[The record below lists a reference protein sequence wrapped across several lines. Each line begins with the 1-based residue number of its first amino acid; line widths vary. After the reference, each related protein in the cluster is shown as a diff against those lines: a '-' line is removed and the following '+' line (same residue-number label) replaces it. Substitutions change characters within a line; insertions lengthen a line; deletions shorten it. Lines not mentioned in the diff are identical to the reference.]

1 MSSCYRIGAYSEC
14 TCGANQ
20 YGQWHYQEFYNY
32 CPLCGHYDCLGLYY
46 MNDGDV
52 EIHCYHCGAD
62 YCAYDGWDKSGSYR
76 AKLSVYVEPKEEPN
90 VQTNKTEKVV
100 VEKSKLEVMNDTFQY
115 NRHVTKLVSYI

>member
-1 MSSCYRIGAYSEC
+1 MSSCYGIGAYSEC

-76 AKLSVYVEPKEEPN
+76 AQLTIYTPEPP
-90 VQTNKTEKVV
+90 KTTPKKVV
-100 VEKSKLEVMNDTFQY
+100 KVEKSKLEVYSEIINKSGLM
-115 NRHVTKLVSYI
+115 